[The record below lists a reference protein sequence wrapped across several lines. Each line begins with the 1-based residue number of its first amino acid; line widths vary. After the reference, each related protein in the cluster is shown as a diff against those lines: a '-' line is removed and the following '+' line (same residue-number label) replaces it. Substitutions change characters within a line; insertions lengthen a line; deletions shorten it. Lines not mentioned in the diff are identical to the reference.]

1 MQVMNRGPRH
11 NLHQEKAQLND
22 WQGTAKRILSY
33 VGFARG
39 KLVGVFVLTIFTTA
53 ATIIGNR
60 VNGIVVDRFLK
71 ADQLHLL
78 YWICLILGAMYLLS
92 AVFTYFQNS
101 VTVKVAQKASADIR
115 RDIFANLQRLPMR
128 YFDTHDNGDVMSRLT
143 NDVDNINTAMMQ
155 TFVQLFT
162 GVVSVIGM
170 GAAMLVLS
178 PLLTLIALAASGLT
192 YLFTRAAAKVTQK
205 AFMTQQEALGA
216 LNTQIEES
224 VSGKQVVQLFDHEA
238 DTMATFDRTNAR
250 YTRAAFIAQ
259 SVSSFI
265 GPVNNGTNNLAYL
278 AITAAGAV
286 SILTGSKAITVGII
300 FTFLIY
306 LRNFTGPINNVLN
319 LINTLQLSLASAE
332 RVFEVVDEMPEA
344 DVPNAAHVT
353 TTTGQVTFEHVD
365 FAYEAGRPI
374 LHDID
379 LVAAPGQTI
388 ALVGA
393 TGAGKTTI
401 MNLLTNLYPLQSG
414 RVLLDGRDVST
425 IRHADLRRL
434 ITVVQQEPFMFQLSI
449 KENIRLGRADAS
461 DAEVVLAAQRAHADG
476 FIRQLKA
483 GYDTVLS
490 ENAHNISQGQRQLLS
505 IARAFIAEA
514 PVLVLDEATASI
526 DSNTE
531 ADVQRA
537 MTSLMKGKTS
547 FVIAHRLST
556 IRHADEILVI
566 DAGRIVE
573 RGTHDAL
580 LKANGP
586 YAKLYNSQFDQA

>member
-11 NLHQEKAQLND
+11 NLHQEKAQLSN
-22 WQGTAKRILSY
+22 WPQTARRVLSY

-39 KLVGVFVLTIFTTA
+39 KLAIVFGLTVFTTA
-53 ATIIGNR
+53 ATIVGNR
-60 VNGIVVDRFLK
+60 INGIVVDQFLK
-71 ADQLHLL
+71 ASKLPLL
-78 YWICLILGAMYLLS
+78 ELICLVLGGMYLLA

-101 VTVKVAQKASADIR
+101 VTVKVAQQAAADIR
-115 RDIFANLQRLPMR
+115 RDIFANLQQLPMR
-128 YFDTHDNGDVMSRLT
+128 YFDTHDNGDIMSRLT

-162 GVVSVIGM
+162 GIIAVIGM

-205 AFMTQQEALGA
+205 AFVTQQEALGA

-238 DTMATFDRTNAR
+238 ETMATFDETNAR
-250 YTRAAFIAQ
+250 YTHAAFIAQ

-286 SILTGSKAITVGII
+286 SILSGSQTITVGII

-306 LRNFTGPINNVLN
+306 LRNFTGPINNVLD

-332 RVFEVVDEMPEA
+332 RVFEVVDEVPEK
-344 DVPNAAHVT
+344 DLPNAKHVT
-353 TTTGQVTFEHVD
+353 TTTGRVEFDHVD
-365 FAYEAGRPI
+365 FAYDPGRPI
-374 LHDID
+374 LHDVS
-379 LVAAPGQTI
+379 LVAAPGQMI

-401 MNLLTNLYPLQSG
+401 MNLLTNLYPLESG
-414 RVLLDGRDVST
+414 HVLLDGRDVT
-425 IRHADLRRL
+425 TLRRADLRHL

-461 DAEVVLAAQRAHADG
+461 DEAVVLAAKQAHADG
-476 FIRQLKA
+476 FIRQLKD
-483 GYDTVLS
+483 GYDTVLA
-490 ENAHNISQGQRQLLS
+490 ENAQNISQGQRQLLS
-505 IARAFIAEA
+505 IARAFIAAA

-537 MTSLMKGKTS
+537 MVGLMKGKTS

-566 DAGRIVE
+566 DGGRVVE
-573 RGTHDAL
+573 RGSHEAL
-580 LKANGP
+580 LKRGGA
-586 YAKLYNSQFDQA
+586 YAALYNSQFDQA

>member
-1 MQVMNRGPRH
+1 MQVMNHGPRH
-11 NLHQEKAQLND
+11 NLHQEKAQVTD
-22 WQGTAKRILSY
+22 WKKTARRILGY
-33 VGFARG
+33 IGFARG
-39 KLVGVFVLTIFTTA
+39 KLLIVFGLTIFTTA

-60 VNGIVVDRFLK
+60 VNGIVVDQFLK
-71 ADQLHLL
+71 ASKLHLL
-78 YWICLILGAMYLLS
+78 YVICLVLGVMYLLS

-115 RDIFANLQRLPMR
+115 RDIFSNLQRLPMR

-162 GVVSVIGM
+162 GIVSVVGM

-205 AFMTQQEALGA
+205 AFTTQQEALGA

-238 DTMATFDRTNAR
+238 DTMATFNQTNAR
-250 YTRAAFIAQ
+250 YTHAAFIAQ

-278 AITAAGAV
+278 AITAAGAI
-286 SILTGSKAITVGII
+286 SMLTGSSTITVGII

-332 RVFEVVDEMPEA
+332 RVFEVIDEQPEEDVPEA
-344 DVPNAAHVT
+344 VSVK
-353 TTTGQVTFEHVD
+353 TTTGHVEFEHVD
-365 FAYEAGRPI
+365 FAYEPGRQI
-374 LHDID
+374 LHDIN
-379 LVAAPGQTI
+379 LVAEPGQTI

-414 RVLLDGRDVST
+414 RVLLDGRDVTT
-425 IRHADLRRL
+425 IRRADLRHL
-434 ITVVQQEPFMFQLSI
+434 ITVVQQEPYMFQLSI
-449 KENIRLGRADAS
+449 RENIRLGRASAS
-461 DAEVVLAAQRAHADG
+461 DDDVVLAAQHAHADG
-476 FIRQLKA
+476 FIRQLKD

-556 IRHADEILVI
+556 IRHADQILVI
-566 DAGRIVE
+566 DAGRVVE
-573 RGTHDAL
+573 HGTHESL
-580 LKANGP
+580 LKQNGA
-586 YAKLYNSQFDQA
+586 YAALYNSQFDQQ